1 MNTPIHP
8 HIQRTLAA
16 IVVTDAV
23 GFSKRMS
30 RDEDKALSMINRDL
44 QLISE
49 LCEFFDGKIL
59 KTVGDGVL
67 MYFVSAV
74 QAAACAV
81 EIQKTFSGFTL
92 SGKTEEHF
100 THRVGVHLGDIF
112 FNQTDMMGTG
122 VNIAARL
129 ESEAHP
135 GSICMSQVVYDV
147 VKSRLELDASYIGE
161 LDLKNIEEA
170 VAAYH
175 VWPAGLRPLQTEG
188 GESTEA
194 VAPLTITPLSA
205 ALRKLSEHPNSR
217 RIKKLLYGTH
227 QSIWENDISVLQ
239 RVPLRMLIESLTD
252 RNATFGECR
261 SSLYKIVGTLN
272 RQEEYTQVAN
282 IILEQLKPFYTHSAT
297 AGSIAGV
304 ATGALKN
311 PSIAD
316 SVKGI
321 GQATEDAV
329 TEDAITGESQTE
341 GALTGESQAEGSLM
355 LENPLAVLYA
365 DIADHLD
372 CSPDQMRM
380 KKMLYCLCYDR
391 WENDG
396 AQLSSVTTK
405 SLVTELYRQ
414 ISTLQGLQNR
424 LRTILMRLNRKS
436 KYAPIA
442 NLIFDEC
449 QILYPEGNSQISRPG
464 LVEIDDSSGENTQI
478 NVMAKKSQP
487 WMGDRTKTTQQT
499 TQPTTRQT
507 TQQTRPAIPAAQ
519 HPIPAAPAA
528 QPTLRIQPAV

>member
-1 MNTPIHP
+1 MKTPVHP
-8 HIQRTLAA
+8 HLQRTLAA

-30 RDEDKALSMINRDL
+30 QDEDKALSMINRDL

-81 EIQKTFSGFTL
+81 EMQKTFAGFTL
-92 SGKTEEHF
+92 SGQSEEHF

-129 ESEAHP
+129 ESEARP
-135 GSICMSQVVYDV
+135 GAICMSQVVYDV

-175 VWPAGLRPLQTEG
+175 VWPAGLRPPETEG
-188 GESTEA
+188 GDTTEA
-194 VAPLTITPLSA
+194 VAPLTITPLNA
-205 ALRKLSEHPNSR
+205 ALKKLSEHPNSR

-227 QSIWENDISVLQ
+227 QSIWENDFSILQ
-239 RVPLRMLIESLTD
+239 SVPLRMLIESLTD
-252 RNATFGECR
+252 RNPTFSECR
-261 SSLYKIVGTLN
+261 ESLYKIVGTLN
-272 RQEEYTQVAN
+272 RQQEYTRVADV
-282 IILEQLKPFYTHSAT
+282 ILEQLKPFYVYSAT
-297 AGSIAGV
+297 ASLAQK
-304 ATGALKN
+304 AN
-311 PSIAD
+311 
-316 SVKGI
+316 
-321 GQATEDAV
+321 
-329 TEDAITGESQTE
+329 QTE
-341 GALTGESQAEGSLM
+341 VLNNSVENNSVEVLCDESEEQTAGSLL
-355 LENPLAVLYA
+355 LENPMEALYQ
-365 DIADHLD
+365 DIAAHLD
-372 CSPDQMRM
+372 AADDRVRM

-396 AQLSSVTTK
+396 DRLTSISTA
-405 SLVTELYRQ
+405 SLVSELYRQ
-414 ISTLQGLQNR
+414 VSTIQGLQNR
-424 LRTILMRLNRKS
+424 LRAVLMRLNRKA

-449 QILYPEGNSQISRPG
+449 QILYPEGDSQISRPG
-464 LVEIDDSSGENTQI
+464 VVEIDDSVDENTQI
-478 NVMAKKSQP
+478 NVIAKHARRWNNPQP
-487 WMGDRTKTTQQT
+487 LSPPASPPAHSNPIKTQQT
-499 TQPTTRQT
+499 SPT
-507 TQQTRPAIPAAQ
+507 ASSNAS
-519 HPIPAAPAA
+519 
-528 QPTLRIQPAV
+528 LRIQPAL